1 MADQQEVYP
10 YQEKHEKQKKRSG
23 KRKIEKKRIAN
34 KTSRQVAFSKRKGGV
49 FKKASKLCSLCGAQ
63 VAVIAFSGA
72 GKPFSFGHPSAEDIV
87 YRYINFL
94 DYQNPKIENCGDG
107 NSNSNA
113 IRISSQYK
121 EVLSSIDL
129 DKKRTNE
136 VGSSLSN
143 GSSPQ
148 FWWDVPIDDSMGL
161 NELEQLKVALERL
174 RVEVTSRIDEIN
186 NNNRSLTSVFPN
198 DFGSTDGNNINA
210 VANRGYENSCWNK
223 NNDHG
228 AVIRPSYS
236 PMMMNSMYGHSSEN
250 LGIFQ

>member
-1 MADQQEVYP
+1 MADQQEV
-10 YQEKHEKQKKRSG
+10 HEKQKKRSG

-34 KTSRQVAFSKRKGGV
+34 KTSRQVAFSKRKSGV
-49 FKKASKLCSLCGAQ
+49 FKKAAELCSLCGAE

-94 DYQNPKIENCGDG
+94 DRQNPKIENYGDG
-107 NSNSNA
+107 NSNSNVVK
-113 IRISSQYK
+113 ISSQYK

-129 DKKRTNE
+129 EKKRISE
-136 VGSSLSN
+136 IGSSSSSN
-143 GSSPQ
+143 DNNNNNLG

-161 NELEQLKVALERL
+161 NELEQLKVALEGL
-174 RVEVTSRIDEIN
+174 RVEVTSRIDEITN

-198 DFGSTDGNNINA
+198 DFGSIDGNNINV
-210 VANRGYENSCWNK
+210 VANRGYKNSGWNNK
-223 NNDHG
+223 NDHG

-236 PMMMNSMYGHSSEN
+236 TMMMNSMYGHCSEN
-250 LGIFQ
+250 VGIFQ